1 MGVGSL
7 KSNLTKARKR
17 VKATEELIGG
27 GGSSLV
33 RAKDGSAFTS
43 WYPTTFPSP
52 SAFSR
57 SGFFNSLIFYILCSV
72 FEISTCLSVSLY
84 MEGDFI
90 CEMLIGWWWWVCSE
104 AQVFDLCRSV

>member
-1 MGVGSL
+1 M
-7 KSNLTKARKR
+7 KSNPMKARKR
-17 VKATEELIGG
+17 VEATEELIGG

-33 RAKDGSAFTS
+33 RVKDDSAFTS

-52 SAFSR
+52 YAFSKSR
-57 SGFFNSLIFYILCSV
+57 SFNSLIFYILCSV

-90 CEMLIGWWWWVCSE
+90 CEMLIGWW
-104 AQVFDLCRSV
+104 